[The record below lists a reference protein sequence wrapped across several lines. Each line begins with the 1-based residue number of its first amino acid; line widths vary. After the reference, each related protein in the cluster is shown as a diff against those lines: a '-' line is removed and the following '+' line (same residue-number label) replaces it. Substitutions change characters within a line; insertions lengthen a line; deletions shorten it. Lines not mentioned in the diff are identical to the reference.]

1 MANDDTSNINN
12 IAFELLI
19 RPLRNNYVMEEKIK
33 NFFDKNKEIIS
44 EIAGLTTH
52 ILEEDLKEALSIQ
65 KGYFKNKKGEY
76 LFVKGIEVTNDTGNL
91 LRMGFNGEDRG
102 VWVHYVS
109 LTKDSI
115 IYNDIPIAAFI
126 NQTNPRLNKP
136 DVLMVPTTKED
147 FEEQLTKTVKNII
160 SDYQEKRDIREYL
173 NVFDE
178 WDQLMNSK

>member
-1 MANDDTSNINN
+1 
-12 IAFELLI
+12 
-19 RPLRNNYVMEEKIK
+19 MEEKIK
-33 NFFDKNKEIIS
+33 QFFNKNKEVVA
-44 EIAGLTTH
+44 EIAGLTTW
-52 ILEEDLKEALSIQ
+52 ILEQDLKEALSIQ

-109 LTKDSI
+109 LKKHSI
-115 IYNDIPIAAFI
+115 IYNDVPIASFT
-126 NQTNPRLNKP
+126 NQTNPNFNKP

-160 SDYQEKRDIREYL
+160 SDYPQKRDIHEYL
-173 NVFDE
+173 NVLNE
-178 WDQLMNSK
+178 WNELVKNL

>member
-1 MANDDTSNINN
+1 
-12 IAFELLI
+12 
-19 RPLRNNYVMEEKIK
+19 MEERIK
-33 NFFDKNKEIIS
+33 NFFDKNKEIIA

-76 LFVKGIEVTNDTGNL
+76 LFVKGIEVTNDIGNL

-109 LTKDSI
+109 LTNNSI
-115 IYNDIPIAAFI
+115 IYNDVPIATFI
-126 NQTNPRLNKP
+126 NQTDPRFNKP
-136 DVLMVPTTKED
+136 DVLMVPTTKND

-173 NVFDE
+173 NVLNE
-178 WDQLMNSK
+178 WNEIL